1 MAFNE
6 ITHVGAEDLAASP
19 LSETRGE
26 SSTMIEESRSSG
38 LEELAPESSVPDNL
52 QPALELPSLPEIDIL
67 PEIESPTS
75 LSDSSSASEDLTEEL
90 SHIGAESQD
99 VSDEVAANNVEE
111 EEEVLVAAEEEAP
124 SPSLQGNISMQSSS
138 SQSSEFRSDIWT
150 NSF

>member
-75 LSDSSSASEDLTEEL
+75 LSDSSSASEDPTEEL

-111 EEEVLVAAEEEAP
+111 EEEALVAVEEEAP